1 MRLFKLCAALLLT
14 ANILMSSIIT
24 TEVNAVEAPVNA
36 SSEMITKIA
45 QAAISGST
53 PTKQSNSVIQKK
65 AASSTETQTITP
77 TTSDKKAVPLEA
89 PQTKKASQPKKQQ
102 LDQRAGTS
110 LGTVTW
116 YIDDTT
122 ATLHL
127 SGGVLPD
134 KVADDNTNNTPWNFP
149 NSPYIARIA
158 HISIDGEITAKD
170 VSYMFCGLTNLT
182 TVQGLAN
189 LKGATNFAMLFAK
202 DSALQSVDA
211 TNLDFSKVTS
221 MNAMFS
227 DCENLVSVGD
237 TANWQLG
244 QVTTMASCFSGDK
257 KLSQLNSTNWDTAN
271 IQNMNNT
278 FYNCTALTNLDVSK
292 WQTTKMSNLGSAF
305 LQSGITALDVSN
317 WDTSHVTNLSST
329 FMNTSIAELDVSN
342 WDTSQVTTMAYT
354 FSGCSRLENLDVS
367 KWQLGKNTS
376 LSYTFNG
383 DQKLTQLDVSKWQTA
398 NVTNMASTFSGTVG
412 VKTLAVKNW
421 QTAKVTTM
429 AGMFANSGIDQLE
442 IADWDTSNVKSMR
455 LMFDATKLRTLD
467 YPDWNTTSVTDMS
480 YMLRGMTKLTDAY
493 FTNWDTSHVTNMGGM
508 FLNDQQ
514 LAHLRLGPKFKFL
527 TSTSTGPSLAEPSTE
542 TPYFGK
548 WQRHDAND
556 NQVGNTYTSAEL
568 MAQYD
573 GTTVPTGDYYWA
585 VATPPTITKLVRNVT
600 ADGDNAP
607 FKTATTAQK
616 GDIVEY
622 QVNITQP
629 SGQKLDRGAIFEDVL
644 DSHLKLDSSK
654 GLMIAY
660 ATAGSDF
667 DMFQLINFN
676 DQWQFATGQTMEIG
690 QKAQVKIKATVAD
703 DGVPEID
710 NLFKLVSG
718 SYGAG
723 TTSNTAVIHVKKPL
737 KLTKAVKNE
746 TTDTN
751 WGTKQDVSPGD
762 RVGFTLDYQNTTG
775 ATSKQIT
782 FNDPLVTN
790 ELAYQTASL
799 KVTYQDGT
807 TETVSDAAQTQF
819 ATTGKLTLTK
829 SLANYEAVK
838 LSFSA
843 TVNPLVTSGTTL
855 HNTATVTADNVSQ
868 PVTSNTVDMNV
879 VQSEH
884 QLTIRY
890 VDLDEDLS
898 QPTSAGTQIAA
909 PITVTGKTGT
919 ALSTLLPGQQVA
931 PKVIDG
937 YTIYAVTEDRQLNS
951 ADWQKAYRDDPVV
964 GEKDRVITYGY
975 KKAMLSIDAPSSWEF
990 DDYNTKPLDR
1000 TYYLKHNH
1008 GTPQAVTVTDDYGV
1022 QNWQLQIS
1030 QAQPFIDSEQHE
1042 LTDAKWVFSN
1052 GNVKTLS
1059 NTDAGTVM
1067 SNGDHFTL
1075 ASGQTATLMTM
1086 TKNGRF
1092 QTDSPDTS
1100 DSNHPYT
1107 QVGQGQWAYRFGD
1120 EQSADYSIGLN
1131 VPATTKRYVGRYHT
1145 KLTWS
1150 LSVAP

>member
-1 MRLFKLCAALLLT
+1 MLNMLV
-14 ANILMSSIIT
+14 SST
-24 TEVNAVEAPVNA
+24 MMTEVNAVEAPTDA
-36 SSEMITKIA
+36 SSETITKIA
-45 QAAISGST
+45 QDAISGST
-53 PTKQSNSVIQKK
+53 PTKQSNSIIQKK
-65 AASSTETQTITP
+65 DGSSATMQ
-77 TTSDKKAVPLEA
+77 TTSSAEAVKQVTQSQSAVQTVDSDNNQTREA
-89 PQTKKASQPKKQQ
+89 
-102 LDQRAGTS
+102 G
-110 LGTVTW
+110 LGTVKAK
-116 YIDDTT
+116 IDSTT
-122 ATLHL
+122 KTLYL

-134 KVADDNTNNTPWNFP
+134 KVADDYGNSPWVFP
-149 NSPYIARIA
+149 NSPYVDLIE
-158 HISIDGEITAKD
+158 HISIDGEISAKD
-170 VSYMFCGLTNLT
+170 IFNLFHGLKKLK
-182 TVQGLAN
+182 TVQGLGN
-189 LKGATNFAMLFAK
+189 IKGATNFESLFNG
-202 DSALQSVDA
+202 DSLLESVDA
-211 TNLDFSKVTS
+211 TNLDFSNVTS
-221 MNAMFS
+221 VANMFS
-227 DCENLVSVGD
+227 GCWALTTVGD
-237 TANWQLG
+237 SSAWQLG
-244 QVTTMASCFSGDK
+244 HVTNMRSFFSSDRK
-257 KLSQLNSTNWDTAN
+257 
-271 IQNMNNT
+271 
-278 FYNCTALTNLDVSK
+278 LTNL
-292 WQTTKMSNLGSAF
+292 N
-305 LQSGITALDVSN
+305 TA
-317 WDTSHVTNLSST
+317 
-329 FMNTSIAELDVSN
+329 N
-342 WDTSQVTTMAYT
+342 WDTSQVTNMDSMFLNAETLTTLEVANWDVSKVTDLSYAFSGCKSLKTLDVANWQTGQVKTLANTFGNYKGKILDVAHWDTAKVVSMNST
-354 FSGCSRLENLDVS
+354 FSGVESAPLDVSHWQTGNVKTMYQMFYNYHGGNLDVS
-367 KWQLGKNTS
+367 HWDTHQ
-376 LSYTFNG
+376 
-383 DQKLTQLDVSKWQTA
+383 
-398 NVTNMASTFSGTVG
+398 VTNMS
-412 VKTLAVKNW
+412 
-421 QTAKVTTM
+421 
-429 AGMFANSGIDQLE
+429 GMFWGTRIEQL
-442 IADWDTSNVKSMR
+442 ASD
-455 LMFDATKLRTLD
+455 
-467 YPDWNTTSVTDMS
+467 
-480 YMLRGMTKLTDAY
+480 
-493 FTNWDTSHVTNMGGM
+493 NWDTSQVTNMEAM
-508 FLNDQQ
+508 FRDANQLTTVGTANWDTSQVKTLRTFLYQATALTDLDLSNWNTGQVADISLMLTRDSKLN
-514 LAHLRLGPKFKFL
+514 HLKLGPNVRMYDTKGVFAAL
-527 TSTSTGPSLAEPSTE
+527 PEPSTE

-600 ADGDNAP
+600 ADGNNAP

-775 ATSKQIT
+775 ATSKQVT
-782 FNDPLVTN
+782 FNDPLITN
-790 ELAYQTASL
+790 ELTYQTGSL

-855 HNTATVTADNVSQ
+855 HNKATVTADNVSQ

-879 VQSEH
+879 IQSEH

-898 QPTSAGTQIAA
+898 QPASAGTQIAA

-919 ALSTLLPGQQVA
+919 ALSALLPGQQVA

-937 YTIYAVTEDRQLNS
+937 YTIYSVSEDPDLKPEN
-951 ADWQKAYRDDPVV
+951 WQKAYRDDPQI
-964 GEKDRVITYGY
+964 GDQDRIITYGY

-990 DDYNTKPLDR
+990 GDYNNKPMNR
-1000 TYYLKHNH
+1000 TYYLNDNH
-1008 GTPQAVTVTDDYGV
+1008 GTPQAVTVTDNYGV
-1022 QNWQLQIS
+1022 QNWQLQVS
-1030 QAQPFIDSEQHE
+1030 QAKPFVDDDQHE
-1042 LTDAKWVFSN
+1042 LTGAKWVFSN

-1059 NTDAGTVM
+1059 NTDAGTVTNN
-1067 SNGDHFTL
+1067 SDHFTL
-1075 ASGQTATLMTM
+1075 VPGQTATLMTM
-1086 TKNGRF
+1086 TKSGHF
-1092 QTDSPDTS
+1092 QSDSPDTS
-1100 DSNHPYT
+1100 DRDNPYT

-1131 VPATTKRYVGRYHT
+1131 VPATTKRYTGHYRT

-1150 LSVAP
+1150 LSVGP

>member
-1 MRLFKLCAALLLT
+1 
-14 ANILMSSIIT
+14 MSSIIT
-24 TEVNAVEAPVNA
+24 TEVNAVEAPVNP

-77 TTSDKKAVPLEA
+77 TTSDKKATLLEA
-89 PQTKKASQPKKQQ
+89 PQTKKTSQPQKQQ

-292 WQTTKMSNLGSAF
+292 WQTTKMTNLGSTF

-467 YPDWNTTSVTDMS
+467 YPDWNTASVTDMS

-644 DSHLKLDSSK
+644 DSHLKLDSSN

-775 ATSKQIT
+775 ATSNQIT

-790 ELAYQTASL
+790 ELAYQTGSL

-919 ALSTLLPGQQVA
+919 VLSTLLPGQQVA

-1030 QAQPFIDSEQHE
+1030 QAQPFVDSEQHE